1 MSNDLYTVAG
11 YSISVKTNTA
21 KIRFANDI
29 MRTKALEAYGE
40 KEVTLVNLPHAM
52 TKGEIA
58 TYFKSI
64 NWQAD
69 NLGVQDALDELDAK
83 QNKVK
88 VPKAPKAKKEK
99 ASKASTAVVAT
110 DAITE
115 AEFVEVPVAEV
126 DAITEAEFVEVPVAV
141 YEDDE
146 DDAEF
151 NRLVDKLVDNL
162 SEEDTYNDT
171 SEEALMEDALMLL

>member
-40 KEVTLVNLPHAM
+40 KEVTLVNLPHPM

-88 VPKAPKAKKEK
+88 VPKAPKAKK
-99 ASKASTAVVAT
+99 AKASTAVVAT

-162 SEEDTYNDT
+162 SEEDTYSDT